1 MKKIKVSWESV
12 NAKVDSWAKKID
24 FFDSRIVVGVSRGG
38 IVPAFMISHNVG
50 APFKVVDAFVEGSLK
65 EFEGKQILLVDDICD
80 TGATAKFFKEE
91 AKKWHVDMEQVFLVT
106 KYSGDKDTW
115 FVFPWETE
123 SDTVGGRE
131 QATVAIL
138 RSIGEDPMREGLK
151 DTPKR
156 VARMWDEFSA
166 GYKQDPKEILVTR
179 FASKE
184 YDAMIVLKDIHFYS
198 LCEHHLLPF
207 FGEVDFAYIPGDTV
221 VGVSKIARLVECFAH
236 RLQIQEKMT
245 VDIGKAF
252 EGLVKPRGV
261 GVLIRATHLC
271 MMMRGIKKERPI
283 MKTSYLGG
291 CFREEQITRE
301 EFLRLIK

>member
-1 MKKIKVSWESV
+1 ME
-12 NAKVDSWAKKID
+12 
-24 FFDSRIVVGVSRGG
+24 GG
-38 IVPAFMISHNVG
+38 
-50 APFKVVDAFVEGSLK
+50 LK
-65 EFEGKQILLVDDICD
+65 EFEGKKIVMVDDIEE
-80 TGATAKFFKEE
+80 TGATQGFFREQAHKYELADFLLKVLASKPRKEWN
-91 AKKWHVDMEQVFLVT
+91 KVWYT
-106 KYSGDKDTW
+106 
-115 FVFPWETE
+115 FPWET
-123 SDTVGGRE
+123 SADKPGGRE
-131 QATVAIL
+131 QATLAIL

-156 VARMWDEFSA
+156 VAAMWDEFSA
-166 GYKQDPKEILVTR
+166 GYKQDPKEILGTR
-179 FASKE
+179 FTSKE

-271 MMMRGIKKERPI
+271 MMMRGIKKERPL